1 MNYHGSM
8 KQKAKKMLKRNKTAE
23 EIVYDSVIQ
32 HKSGRAF
39 NMLKMTASGSSTYD
53 H

>member
-23 EIVYDSVIQ
+23 EIVYESVMQ
-32 HKSGRAF
+32 HKKRQSF
-39 NMLKMTASGSSTYD
+39 
-53 H
+53 